1 MMAPVIG
8 SVSAVVT
15 LEFVLVP
22 VVVEDVTVP
31 PRRGARDE
39 AGVTYASP
47 DRGACVDEWR
57 EEPKLPRTADSGG
70 DISSPTSSG
79 CPSSDKEP

>member
-1 MMAPVIG
+1 MIAPVIG

-22 VVVEDVTVP
+22 VVVVDVTVP

-39 AGVTYASP
+39 AGVT
-47 DRGACVDEWR
+47 
-57 EEPKLPRTADSGG
+57 
-70 DISSPTSSG
+70 
-79 CPSSDKEP
+79 